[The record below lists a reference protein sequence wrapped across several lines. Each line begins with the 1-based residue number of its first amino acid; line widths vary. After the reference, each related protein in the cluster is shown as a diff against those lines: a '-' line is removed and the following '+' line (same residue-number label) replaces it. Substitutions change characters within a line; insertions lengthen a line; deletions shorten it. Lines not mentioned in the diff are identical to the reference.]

1 MAIWLF
7 RGVAT
12 LLYRD
17 VLLPNDD
24 VCRVNDEQD
33 VAYDDLDGQGEMV
46 DVRIVGDDDGL
57 AGDVLMRNDCD
68 LFRASGGGKGARP
81 LP

>member
-1 MAIWLF
+1 MATSLC
-7 RGVAT
+7 
-12 LLYRD
+12 RD
-17 VLLPNDD
+17 VLRP
-24 VCRVNDEQD
+24 NDEQG
-33 VAYDDLDGQGEMV
+33 VAYDDLDGLGEMV
-46 DVRIVGDDDGL
+46 DVRVMGDDADL

>member
-1 MAIWLF
+1 MEIWLC
-7 RGVAT
+7 
-12 LLYRD
+12 RD

-24 VCRVNDEQD
+24 MCHVNDEQD

-46 DVRIVGDDDGL
+46 DVRVMDDDDDL
-57 AGDVLMRNDCD
+57 VGDVLMRNDYE
-68 LFRASGGGKGARP
+68 LFRASGARP